1 MDINDN
7 YFYLG
12 KITKLHSFEGKL
24 VLYLDT
30 DEPGKYA
37 DLSSVFVLEKGGL
50 VPYFF
55 EEFNLNG
62 NKAIVKFADI
72 DKEKAAKM
80 VNLELYLPL
89 EMLPPLTGNRFYYFE
104 IKGFEVV
111 DDQYGKVGFVN
122 DVLEYPNQAV
132 IQVFQDKKEVL
143 IPISDDIIKELDRKN
158 RRLYVSL
165 PEGLLSVYL

>member
-12 KITKLHSFEGKL
+12 KITKLHSFEGKS

-89 EMLPPLTGNRFYYFE
+89 GNASAFN
-104 IKGFEVV
+104 
-111 DDQYGKVGFVN
+111 GKQ
-122 DVLEYPNQAV
+122 VLL
-132 IQVFQDKKEVL
+132 F
-143 IPISDDIIKELDRKN
+143 
-158 RRLYVSL
+158 
-165 PEGLLSVYL
+165 